1 MSAAELRDAL
11 VRASRRRNV
20 VKLRVG
26 GASTIEGTIGFVGER
41 EILVIDRR
49 SLRITRVFIGAIE
62 GVS

>member
-1 MSAAELRDAL
+1 MR
-11 VRASRRRNV
+11 
-20 VKLRVG
+20 LRVG